1 MIQNGK
7 QELNEDTME
16 KLLDNINFEDENNN
30 NKIENKEEENDNINN
45 ENVNQNQKISSFQ
58 NIINESKTAEII
70 SISLLNKAKKEE
82 NGKCEITDELKTKI
96 DKALDNPIMKND
108 LLLSYK
114 YISNLEQKE
123 IEKPIKII
131 SDNVEFESN
140 LQTINKSVDV
150 LKDLIE
156 NNNKIELKENTF
168 KNLTDFIDNNDYNS
182 YSHVDEIIHQNEE
195 NNKTFLG

>member
-70 SISLLNKAKKEE
+70 STSLLNKAKKEK
-82 NGKCEITDELKTKI
+82 NRKYKITDELNKKLI
-96 DKALDNPIMKND
+96 
-108 LLLSYK
+108 
-114 YISNLEQKE
+114 
-123 IEKPIKII
+123 KP
-131 SDNVEFESN
+131 
-140 LQTINKSVDV
+140 
-150 LKDLIE
+150 
-156 NNNKIELKENTF
+156 
-168 KNLTDFIDNNDYNS
+168 
-182 YSHVDEIIHQNEE
+182 
-195 NNKTFLG
+195 